1 MEVELSVHVVLI
13 LLRERGEAGEGLTD
27 RGLVGGREEVEG
39 EEFGVLDAGEEVSK
53 DVEEDD
59 VAIFEDPDVL

>member
-13 LLRERGEAGEGLTD
+13 LLRERGEGGEAGEGLTD
-27 RGLVGGREEVEG
+27 RGLVGGREEVER

-53 DVEEDD
+53 DV
-59 VAIFEDPDVL
+59 